1 MKENMTFE
9 EAVNDGDIKAMAKS
23 IVRKYQIWIDRYD
36 IYEDLYN
43 VCLWGLWKGLSTYD
57 KSRGT
62 KLSTHLYIKMW
73 DKTSNYI
80 KNTYKG
86 YKGDKGKFNLEYD
99 FLDREV
105 STLSKRG
112 MGGVQE
118 GIFLGDTISSYDP
131 DVAFNID
138 LYNAFDTLTEREKE
152 ILVAK
157 VVLAIPHKILQERYG
172 IQRSTVDAILQR
184 AKKKIRKYMED
195 DIDKMV

>member
-9 EAVNDGDIKAMAKS
+9 EAVNDGEIKAMAKS
-23 IVRKYQIWIDRYD
+23 ILKKYQIWVDRYD

-43 VCLWGLWKGLSTYD
+43 VCLLGLWKGLSTYD

-62 KLSTHLYIKMW
+62 KLSTHLYRKMW

-86 YKGDKGKFNLEYD
+86 YKGEKGKFNLEYD

-105 STLSKRG
+105 STLNRKRN
-112 MGGVQE
+112 GGVQE
-118 GIFLGDTISSYDP
+118 DIFLGDIIPSYDP

-152 ILVAK
+152 ILIAK
-157 VVLAIPHKILQERYG
+157 SVLAIPHKVLQERYG
-172 IQRSTVDAILQR
+172 IQRSTIDSTLQR

-195 DIDKMV
+195 DIDKVV

>member
-1 MKENMTFE
+1 MTFE
-9 EAVNDGDIKAMAKS
+9 EAVNDDDIKAMARS
-23 IVRKYQIWIDRYD
+23 IVKKYQTWVDRYD

-43 VCLWGLWKGLSTYD
+43 VCLFGLWKGLITYD
-57 KSRGT
+57 KSKGT
-62 KLSTHLYIKMW
+62 KLSTHLYRKMW

-86 YKGDKGKFNLEYD
+86 YKGEKGKFNLEYD

-105 STLSKRG
+105 STLNRKG
-112 MGGVQE
+112 KGGVQE
-118 GIFLGDTISSYDP
+118 DIFLGDVIPSCDP

-138 LYNAFDTLTEREKE
+138 LYNAFNTLTEREKE

-157 VVLAIPHKILQERYG
+157 VVWAIPHKVLQEKYG
-172 IQRSTVDAILQR
+172 IQRSTIDSTLQR

-195 DIDKMV
+195 GIDKVV

>member
-1 MKENMTFE
+1 
-9 EAVNDGDIKAMAKS
+9 
-23 IVRKYQIWIDRYD
+23 
-36 IYEDLYN
+36 
-43 VCLWGLWKGLSTYD
+43 
-57 KSRGT
+57 
-62 KLSTHLYIKMW
+62 MW

-86 YKGDKGKFNLEYD
+86 YKGEKGKFNLEYD

-105 STLSKRG
+105 STLNKKGR
-112 MGGVQE
+112 GGVQE
-118 GIFLGDTISSYDP
+118 DIFLGDVIPSYDP

-157 VVLAIPHKILQERYG
+157 AVLAIPHKILQEKYG
-172 IQRSTVDAILQR
+172 IQRSTIDSTLQR

-195 DIDKMV
+195 DIDKVV